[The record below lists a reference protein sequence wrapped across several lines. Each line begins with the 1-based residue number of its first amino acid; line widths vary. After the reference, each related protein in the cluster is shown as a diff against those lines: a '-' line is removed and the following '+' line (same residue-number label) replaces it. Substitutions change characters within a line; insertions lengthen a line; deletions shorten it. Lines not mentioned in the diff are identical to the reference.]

1 VAQVVAAWLAKQSEP
16 WQVVASVSQGGRRE
30 EIKGKE
36 KKKRKGRGLLAK
48 KMGCTRLGQ
57 TGDLGRAE
65 ENGTGLSKGELGC
78 VKEKKKASG
87 LHKKNQRAEE
97 FGLDSKE

>member
-1 VAQVVAAWLAKQSEP
+1 
-16 WQVVASVSQGGRRE
+16 VASSSKRVSGRKKRRNKRE
-30 EIKGKE
+30 R